1 MEIAKAV
8 LCHTEVCA
16 EQPFVLIAPGV
27 SVCQPADE
35 AGKPESAEIATEEF
49 HIHIRGR
56 IFVFDVQKQSGTQ
69 SICTHG
75 NKHLLQTE
83 HLAEP
88 PALREGSEPFLTDF
102 PHAFQTASR
111 PS

>member
-1 MEIAKAV
+1 MKIAKAV
-8 LCHTEVCA
+8 LYHTEVCA
-16 EQPFVLIAPGV
+16 EQPFVLIAPCM
-27 SVCQPADE
+27 SVCQLADE

-69 SICTHG
+69 SVCTPG

-88 PALREGSEPFLTDF
+88 PELQEGSEPFLTNF
-102 PHAFQTASR
+102 PHAFQMVSR